1 MYLQS
6 RLSVLPADRER
17 YAVNG
22 RGREGL
28 QDADIPAQEETSRGA
43 VSGRRDYGNI
53 TLDHCFDAVQDVK
66 YITLRQLRSPRRVYT
81 MQRHLFVALAC
92 EWTSESYP
100 RIGQYIDKHH
110 STVMYYEQRQ
120 KTEDFYALYEK
131 AEDRIQKE
139 LARQERKSRAVR

>member
-1 MYLQS
+1 
-6 RLSVLPADRER
+6 
-17 YAVNG
+17 
-22 RGREGL
+22 
-28 QDADIPAQEETSRGA
+28 
-43 VSGRRDYGNI
+43 
-53 TLDHCFDAVQDVK
+53 
-66 YITLRQLRSPRRVYT
+66 

-120 KTEDFYALYEK
+120 KTEDFYALYQK